1 MIHHLKSI
9 LYMAIAGGL
18 FWLFLPER
26 FTFDL
31 PIKFANSITSE
42 EIVSRLTTDNR
53 FTISTFAENTPN
65 ARALAI
71 TETGDLIVSIPNEGT
86 LKLIYNDANQDNV
99 SDGSK
104 LLLKDLNRPHGI
116 HLHEGWLYI
125 AETDAILRIRYN
137 AKERKFIG
145 TPHYIVRDSFPGGG
159 SHSSRTVK
167 VGPDNKLYVSAGSSC
182 NVCNEETPKR
192 ASIMQY
198 DLDGKNEVVYA
209 SGLRNTVGFD
219 WQPNTDLLYGV
230 DNGRDMLGDDLPP
243 EELNQITKGAH
254 YGWPYEYGNNVS
266 DNDKKP
272 PGLKTSPSSYNLPA
286 HSAPLSILFLRNNP
300 HLKNT
305 ALVAL
310 HGSWNRSEKSGY
322 KVVALTFST
331 DGDIT
336 EHDYITGFERDGTV
350 IGRPVDLAED
360 KQGNIYLSD
369 DYTGRIY
376 KITSIKKNELP

>member
-145 TPHYIVRDSFPGGG
+145 TPHY
-159 SHSSRTVK
+159 
-167 VGPDNKLYVSAGSSC
+167 
-182 NVCNEETPKR
+182 
-192 ASIMQY
+192 
-198 DLDGKNEVVYA
+198 
-209 SGLRNTVGFD
+209 
-219 WQPNTDLLYGV
+219 
-230 DNGRDMLGDDLPP
+230 
-243 EELNQITKGAH
+243 
-254 YGWPYEYGNNVS
+254 
-266 DNDKKP
+266 
-272 PGLKTSPSSYNLPA
+272 
-286 HSAPLSILFLRNNP
+286 LSLI
-300 HLKNT
+300 H
-305 ALVAL
+305 
-310 HGSWNRSEKSGY
+310 
-322 KVVALTFST
+322 
-331 DGDIT
+331 I
-336 EHDYITGFERDGTV
+336 
-350 IGRPVDLAED
+350 
-360 KQGNIYLSD
+360 
-369 DYTGRIY
+369 
-376 KITSIKKNELP
+376 